1 MANDRSGREAHIRIV
16 VVDDH
21 ALFRAGLVNLLSD
34 FPEFEIVGEAGN
46 GKEALDVIEN
56 VNPDL
61 VLLDVNMPVMDG
73 VETVAEL
80 KKENKT
86 RVLMLTISKHE
97 EDLFG
102 AITAGADGYLLKNAE
117 PEDLRKSILAVHEG
131 KAILS
136 PDVTAK
142 VLKAV
147 TSKQGYVPDA
157 GLSKREIE
165 VLECLAQGMTTT
177 QIADHLFISENTV
190 KTHVRRILEKLDA
203 GNRTEAVSKATMM
216 GLIRQ

>member
-1 MANDRSGREAHIRIV
+1 MSIDRSGRDAIIRIV

-46 GKEALDVIEN
+46 GKEALEVIADVE
-56 VNPDL
+56 PDL

-80 KKENKT
+80 KKNHKT

-102 AITAGADGYLLKNAE
+102 AIAAGADGYLLKNAE
-117 PEDLRKSILAVHEG
+117 PEDLKKSILAVHDG

-147 TSKQGYVPDA
+147 ISKQGYVPDA

-165 VLECLAQGMTTT
+165 VLESLAQGMTTT
-177 QIADHLFISENTV
+177 QIADHLYISENTV